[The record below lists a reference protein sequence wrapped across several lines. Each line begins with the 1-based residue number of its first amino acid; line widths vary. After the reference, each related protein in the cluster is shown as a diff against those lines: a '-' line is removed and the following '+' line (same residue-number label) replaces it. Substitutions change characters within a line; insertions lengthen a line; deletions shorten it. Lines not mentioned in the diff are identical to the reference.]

1 MASNMPKVGGR
12 MVLEG
17 EKEYREA
24 LTNINAGLRVN
35 YSEMQLVT
43 AQYAANADSVEALR
57 AKSNALTEA
66 MESQSEKVDLLKARL
81 QKSAEQTGEG
91 STATMRLKTEYNNAQ
106 TALQKMQN
114 QLDGYDSAIKEATK
128 STDKGSESVI
138 GFGDSA
144 LKSRDGTL
152 KVSDVVHKVT
162 SALGVDLPPAADKA
176 IDALGSVNAKTAL
189 LVGGAIA
196 LVAALVKVE
205 SKMIDITKAASENAA
220 SISTEAKQ
228 YSLTAE
234 QVQELHQAEQAIE
247 VDQGTITSSMS
258 KLTAKIRD
266 NSDAF
271 DTLGVKTKNSNG
283 QYRDSLDI
291 YYDTIDAL
299 GNVRNQTEADTLAQ
313 ELFGKSYS
321 DVKPLV
327 EAGSAAIKQYGQDS
341 KDAGYIMSNDTVS
354 ALDAVYQK
362 NLDVEDGWESISNT
376 LASVFAPAMSDT
388 DDELTNGIQPILR
401 DLGKSTVPLLAEALQ
416 FFMELV
422 KGAEPELNIIALGIE
437 GIAFVIE
444 TVIAEINSLYQAIK
458 MLRGEQSSFDWTYWE
473 YAAGT
478 YSAMQSTGSRVVSS
492 LSGNAAGTNY
502 WTGGRTLVGE
512 NGPEIVDLPRG
523 SRIYPNGQS
532 PQSNSSVTN
541 YYQVT
546 IPVNRIQELND
557 IVEIAQNEATSIRQG
572 VTTQ

>member
-1 MASNMPKVGGR
+1 MANNMPKVGGR

-57 AKSNALTEA
+57 AKSDALTAA
-66 MESQSEKVDLLKARL
+66 MTSQSEKVDLLKARL

-91 STATMRLKTEYNNAQ
+91 SAATMRLKTEYNNAQ

-114 QLDGYDSAIKEATK
+114 QLDGYDSAIKDATK
-128 STDKGSESVI
+128 STDKGTESVI
-138 GFGDSA
+138 GFGESA

-152 KVSDVVHKVT
+152 KISDVVHKVT

-176 IDALGSVNAKTAL
+176 IDALGSVSTKAAL
-189 LVGGAIA
+189 LTGGAIA

-205 SKMIDITKAASENAA
+205 SKMIDVTKAAAENA
-220 SISTEAKQ
+220 SEIAKQ
-228 YSLTAE
+228 AKEYSLTAE
-234 QVQELHQAEQAIE
+234 QIQELHQAEQAIE
-247 VDQGTITSSMS
+247 VDQDTITSSMA
-258 KLTAKIRD
+258 KLTAKIKD

-271 DTLGVKTKNSNG
+271 DTLGVKTKDSNG

-299 GNVRNQTEADTLAQ
+299 GNVKNQTEADTLAQ
-313 ELFGKSYS
+313 ELFGKSYA
-321 DVKPLV
+321 DVKPIID
-327 EAGSAAIKQYGQDS
+327 AGSSAIKQYGEES
-341 KDAGYIMSNDTVS
+341 KAAGYIMSNDTVS

-362 NLDVEDGWESISNT
+362 NLDVEDGWEAISST
-376 LASVFAPAMSDT
+376 LAKQYSPAMT
-388 DDELTNGIQPILR
+388 DVDNSLINDVQPTLK
-401 DLGKSTVPLLAEALQ
+401 DLGESTVPLLTDAMQLGLSILKTMEPKLLLFALDVEA
-416 FFMELV
+416 V
-422 KGAEPELNIIALGIE
+422 ALI
-437 GIAFVIE
+437 IE
-444 TVIAEINSLYQAIK
+444 TLIAEINSLYQGIN
-458 MLRGEQSSFDWTYWE
+458 MLIGQQDSFDWSYWD
-473 YAAGT
+473 AAATTKDALGRT
-478 YSAMQSTGSRVVSS
+478 AVRFGSS
-492 LSGNAAGTNY
+492 LVGNATGTNY
-502 WTGGRTLVGE
+502 WTGGTTLVGE
-512 NGPEIVDLPRG
+512 DGPEIVDLPRG

-532 PQSNSSVTN
+532 PQSSSSVTN

-572 VTTQ
+572 VTK